1 MPFSK
6 HQIEQLSTPLSD
18 DSICGVYL
26 KLDKGAFRPL
36 RNEFNV
42 AQTALRKLS
51 QNPSADE
58 KDALQE
64 ACLNSWKT
72 LSDSLFEQFSNTT
85 RDIELISWFV
95 AAQFL
100 LDTTL
105 ESAANSLEWLADL
118 SEKYWDHL
126 NPVLPVEKLKSDD
139 DKGKER
145 EQADAKV
152 KAFFQLVGDSEES
165 SILYAPMLQL
175 PLVGDVTFFDFQ
187 SAERKGEISQL
198 KSTLTT
204 TVAQERSAI
213 QFKMENAKRCISQL
227 ERLSVFVSTH
237 CQSVGSQTT
246 NFGFAKSLLTRVE
259 NALVHLSGIKLAPKA
274 EAKAVEQEV
283 AESSVSEGHQPS
295 DMGAKQIEPIP
306 MASEQAQTV
315 SQHLHAGNLSELGN
329 LNNMNRDLAFHLLR
343 EVSDYFRQS
352 EPHSPISFLLEKAI
366 RWGYLSLPELLQEMM
381 SEQNGDALSTIFNAA
396 GLNHLDQ
403 VLLPEVST
411 PTVDIESPQTPQAT
425 PPVSEPP
432 SVEEHVSQTSPVDT
446 QSKQDEKPQSS
457 ATSALSW

>member
-6 HQIEQLSTPLSD
+6 YQIEQLSTPLSN

-26 KLDKGAFRPL
+26 KLEKSAFRPL

-58 KDALQE
+58 KDVLQE
-64 ACLNSWKT
+64 ACLNSWKV
-72 LSDSLFEQFSNTT
+72 LSDSLLEQFSNTT

-95 AAQFL
+95 AAQSL

-118 SEKYWDHL
+118 SEKHWNHL

-175 PLVGDVTFFDFQ
+175 PLVGEVTFFDFQ

-213 QFKMENAKRCISQL
+213 QFKMENAKRCITQL
-227 ERLSVFVSTH
+227 ERLSAIVSAH
-237 CQSVGSQTT
+237 CQPVGSQST
-246 NFGFAKSLLTRVE
+246 NFGFSKSLLTRVE

-274 EAKAVEQEV
+274 EDKSGEKEV
-283 AESSVSEGHQPS
+283 TESSVFEGAPPS
-295 DMGAKQIEPIP
+295 RMDAKQIEPIP
-306 MASEQAQTV
+306 MAPELAHSV
-315 SQHLHAGNLSELGN
+315 SQHLHAGNLSELGD

-381 SEQNGDALSTIFNAA
+381 SEQSSDTLSSIFNAA

-403 VLLPEVST
+403 VLLPDVST
-411 PTVDIESPQTPQAT
+411 PTVDIESPPTPQAT
-425 PPVSEPP
+425 PPVSAPP

-446 QSKQDEKPQSS
+446 QSKQDEKPQPS
-457 ATSALSW
+457 AKSALSW

>member
-6 HQIEQLSTPLSD
+6 HQIEQLSTPLRD

-64 ACLNSWKT
+64 ACLSGWKT
-72 LSDSLFEQFSNTT
+72 LSDSLFEQFSNKT

-100 LDTTL
+100 LDITL

-118 SEKYWDHL
+118 SERYWAHL

-139 DKGKER
+139 DMGKER
-145 EQADAKV
+145 EQTDAKV

-175 PLVGDVTFFDFQ
+175 PLVGEVTFFDFQ

-227 ERLSVFVSTH
+227 ERLSALVSTH
-237 CQSVGSQTT
+237 CQSVGSQST
-246 NFGFAKSLLTRVE
+246 NFGFAKSLITRVE

-295 DMGAKQIEPIP
+295 DMDAKQIEPIP

-411 PTVDIESPQTPQAT
+411 PTVGIESPQTPQAT

-446 QSKQDEKPQSS
+446 QSKQDKKPQSS

>member
-118 SEKYWDHL
+118 SEKHWDHL

-175 PLVGDVTFFDFQ
+175 PLVGQVTFFDFQ

-227 ERLSVFVSTH
+227 ERLSALVSTH
-237 CQSVGSQTT
+237 CQSVGSQST

-283 AESSVSEGHQPS
+283 AESSVSEGDQPS
-295 DMGAKQIEPIP
+295 HMDAKQIEPIP

-446 QSKQDEKPQSS
+446 QSKQDKKPQSS

>member
-58 KDALQE
+58 KDSLQE

-118 SEKYWDHL
+118 SEKHWDHL

-175 PLVGDVTFFDFQ
+175 PLVGEVTFFDFQ
-187 SAERKGEISQL
+187 SAERKGEISLL

-227 ERLSVFVSTH
+227 ERLSALVSTH
-237 CQSVGSQTT
+237 CQSVGSQSI

-259 NALVHLSGIKLAPKA
+259 NALVHLSGIKLAPKV
-274 EAKAVEQEV
+274 EAKTIEQEV
-283 AESSVSEGHQPS
+283 AESSASEGDQPS
-295 DMGAKQIEPIP
+295 HMDEKQIEPIP

-411 PTVDIESPQTPQAT
+411 PTVDIENPQTPQAT

-446 QSKQDEKPQSS
+446 QSKQDKKPQSS

>member
-1 MPFSK
+1 MYFSK
-6 HQIEQLSTPLSD
+6 QQIEQLSTPLSD
-18 DSICGVYL
+18 NSVCGVYL

-51 QNPSADE
+51 QNPSESE

-64 ACLNSWKT
+64 MCLNSWKI
-72 LSDSLFEQFSNTT
+72 LSDSLFELFSNKT

-118 SEKYWDHL
+118 NERYWEEL
-126 NPVLPVEKLKSDD
+126 NPVLPIEKLKSDD
-139 DKGKER
+139 AKGKER

-175 PLVGDVTFFDFQ
+175 PLVGEVTFFDFQ

-227 ERLSVFVSTH
+227 ERLSGLVSAH
-237 CQSVGSQTT
+237 CQSVGSQST

-259 NALVHLSGIKLAPKA
+259 NALVHLSGIKLASKA
-274 EAKAVEQEV
+274 EAKAVEKEV
-283 AESSVSEGHQPS
+283 AESLVSEGDQPS
-295 DMGAKQIEPIP
+295 HMDAKQIEPIP
-306 MASEQAQTV
+306 MASEQAQTL

-329 LNNMNRDLAFHLLR
+329 LNNINRDLAFHLLR

-396 GLNHLDQ
+396 GLNNLDQ
-403 VLLPEVST
+403 VLLPDVLT
-411 PTVDIESPQTPQAT
+411 PTVDIESPQTPKAK

-446 QSKQDEKPQSS
+446 QSKQDEKPQPS

>member
-42 AQTALRKLS
+42 AQTALRKLI

-64 ACLNSWKT
+64 ACLSSWKT

-95 AAQFL
+95 AAQLL
-100 LDTTL
+100 LDSTL

-118 SEKYWDHL
+118 SEKHWDHL
-126 NPVLPVEKLKSDD
+126 NPVLPIEKLKSDD
-139 DKGKER
+139 KDKER

-152 KAFFQLVGDSEES
+152 KAFLQLVGDSEES

-175 PLVGDVTFFDFQ
+175 PLVGEVTFFDFQ

-204 TVAQERSAI
+204 TVAQERYAI

-227 ERLSVFVSTH
+227 ERLSALVSTH
-237 CQSVGSQTT
+237 CQSVGSQST

-274 EAKAVEQEV
+274 EAKTAEQEV
-283 AESSVSEGHQPS
+283 TENLVSDGDQPS
-295 DMGAKQIEPIP
+295 HMDAKPIEPIP

-352 EPHSPISFLLEKAI
+352 EPHSPISFLLEKSI

-403 VLLPEVST
+403 VLLPEVNT

-425 PPVSEPP
+425 PPVSGPP

-446 QSKQDEKPQSS
+446 QSKQYEKPQPS

>member
-1 MPFSK
+1 MHFSK
-6 HQIEQLSTPLSD
+6 HQIEQFSTPLND

-51 QNPSADE
+51 QNPSSDE
-58 KDALQE
+58 KEALQE
-64 ACLNSWKT
+64 VCINSWKA

-85 RDIELISWFV
+85 RDIEFISWFV

-105 ESAANSLEWLADL
+105 DSAANSLEWLADL
-118 SEKYWDHL
+118 SEKHWEHL

-139 DKGKER
+139 NKGKEK
-145 EQADAKV
+145 EQTDAKV

-165 SILYAPMLQL
+165 SILYAPILQL
-175 PLVGDVTFFDFQ
+175 PLVGEVTFFDFQ
-187 SAERKGEISQL
+187 SAERNGQISQL
-198 KSTLTT
+198 KSALTA
-204 TVAQERSAI
+204 TVSQERSAI
-213 QFKMENAKRCISQL
+213 QLKMENAQRCIAQL
-227 ERLSVFVSTH
+227 ERLSALVRAH
-237 CQSVGSQTT
+237 CQSVGCQST

-259 NALVHLSGIKLAPKA
+259 NALIHLSGIKLSLKI
-274 EAKAVEQEV
+274 ETKAVEQDR
-283 AESSVSEGHQPS
+283 ADSSASEGVQPS
-295 DMGAKQIEPIP
+295 RMEAKEIEPIT
-306 MASEQAQTV
+306 MNSERVQTV
-315 SQHLHAGNLSELGN
+315 SQHLYAGNLSELGN

-343 EVSDYFRQS
+343 ELSDYFRQS
-352 EPHSPISFLLEKAI
+352 EPHSPISFLLEKTI

-381 SEQNGDALSTIFNAA
+381 SEQSGDALSSVFNAA

-403 VLLPEVST
+403 VSLPDVST
-411 PTVDIESPQTPQAT
+411 PTVDIEIPQTLQVT

-432 SVEEHVSQTSPVDT
+432 CVEDHVSQTSPADT
-446 QSKQDEKPQSS
+446 QYKQEGQPQSS
-457 ATSALSW
+457 AKSALSW